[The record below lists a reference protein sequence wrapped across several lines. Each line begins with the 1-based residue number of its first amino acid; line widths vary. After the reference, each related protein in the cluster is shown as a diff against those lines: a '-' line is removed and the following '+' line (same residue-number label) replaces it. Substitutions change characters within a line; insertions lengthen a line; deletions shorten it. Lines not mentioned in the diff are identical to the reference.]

1 MNLQRKLTLIATTGA
16 VALSAGHF
24 VQKQADNRLA
34 EGNLPPDVVISSVTP
49 VAAGP
54 EAISGASPAYLPP
67 IMDTAAVPPIPTLP
81 EEQAPPAVE
90 MAQGQTTV
98 APETDLSAVT
108 VAATPSTSEIPV
120 PAIAAVDA
128 TNPLLAPPAP
138 AAVQEADSCSTQL
151 DLIPQPGAMIGLTLL
166 APCHPD
172 ERVVLRHAGLAVT
185 GKTSASG
192 ALFATIPALTAVAQV
207 EVMFPS
213 GEVTSA
219 QVGMPEITKMQR
231 FIVQWQDGDA
241 FQLHGFENGAGYDQP
256 GHVSASYPGKAGE
269 GAFLTLLGDSTTDLP
284 LLAEA
289 YTFGPDTTA
298 QIVLEAA
305 VTEATCGREILGE
318 TIMAADGSVEI
329 TDLSLAMPDCSA
341 VGDILVL
348 KNLVQ
353 DMKLAAA
360 N

>member
-1 MNLQRKLTLIATTGA
+1 MNLQRKLTLIAATGA

-24 VQKQADNRLA
+24 VQKQADNRFA
-34 EGNLPPDVVISSVTP
+34 EGQLPPDVVISSVTP

-67 IMDTAAVPPIPTLP
+67 IMETAVVPPSPPLP
-81 EEQAPPAVE
+81 EEQAPPAME
-90 MAQGQTTV
+90 MAQGQSAE
-98 APETDLSAVT
+98 APETDLSAVL
-108 VAATPSTSEIPV
+108 VPVPPSTADIPV
-120 PAIAAVDA
+120 PAVAAVDGA
-128 TNPLLAPPAP
+128 DPLLAPPVP
-138 AAVQEADSCSTQL
+138 AQEADTCSTQL

-192 ALFATIPALTAVAQV
+192 ALFATIPALTAVSQV

-213 GEVTSA
+213 GEVTKA

-256 GHVSASYPGKAGE
+256 GHVSASYPGKAGD
-269 GAFLTLLGDSTTDLP
+269 GAFLTLLGDSTTNLP

-289 YTFGPDTTA
+289 YTFGADTTA

-318 TIMAADGSVEI
+318 TIMASDGSVEI

>member
-1 MNLQRKLTLIATTGA
+1 MQAADTTSYDPMTPDTL
-16 VALSAGHF
+16 
-24 VQKQADNRLA
+24 R
-34 EGNLPPDVVISSVTP
+34 
-49 VAAGP
+49 
-54 EAISGASPAYLPP
+54 
-67 IMDTAAVPPIPTLP
+67 
-81 EEQAPPAVE
+81 
-90 MAQGQTTV
+90 
-98 APETDLSAVT
+98 
-108 VAATPSTSEIPV
+108 
-120 PAIAAVDA
+120 VD
-128 TNPLLAPPAP
+128 
-138 AAVQEADSCSTQL
+138 EADACSTQL

-166 APCHPD
+166 APCHPE

-192 ALFATIPALTAVAQV
+192 ALFATIPALTAVSQV
-207 EVMFPS
+207 EVLFPS
-213 GEVTSA
+213 GEVATA
-219 QVGMPEITKMQR
+219 QIGMPEITAMQR
-231 FIVQWQDGDA
+231 FVVQWQDGDA
-241 FQLHGFENGAGYDQP
+241 FQLHGFENGGGYGQP
-256 GHVSASYPGKAGE
+256 GHVSASYPGKAGA

-289 YTFGPDTTA
+289 YTFGADFDA

-318 TIMAADGSVEI
+318 TIIAAEGSVEI